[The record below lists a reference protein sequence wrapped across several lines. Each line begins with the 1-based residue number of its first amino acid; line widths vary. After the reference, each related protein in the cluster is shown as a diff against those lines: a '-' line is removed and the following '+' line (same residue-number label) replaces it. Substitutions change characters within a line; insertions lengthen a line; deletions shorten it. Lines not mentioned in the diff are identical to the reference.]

1 LHVYVGLGEIDEV
14 VRLHAIAGL
23 LDHAAGFTAV
33 CNPTVNSYKRLMPAW
48 DAPVYTVWSQRS
60 ANALVRVPP
69 PIDGPP
75 LLEVRSPDSACNPY
89 LALAVLIE
97 AAADGIR
104 SRTLPGDPFTGSTY
118 ELREKYRKDHGIH
131 TLPHSLGE
139 AIDALEKD
147 LVMRG
152 ALGDHIYHAFRDAK
166 MAEFERYRLAVHPWE
181 HQEYLRKF

>member
-1 LHVYVGLGEIDEV
+1 M
-14 VRLHAIAGL
+14 
-23 LDHAAGFTAV
+23 
-33 CNPTVNSYKRLMPAW
+33 NSYKRLMPAW

-75 LLEVRSPDSACNPY
+75 VLEIRSPDSACNPY

-97 AAADGIR
+97 AVADGIR

-118 ELREKYRKDHGIH
+118 DLREKYRKDHGIR

-139 AIDALEKD
+139 AIDALDERPRRCAARWAITSTTPSATPSWPSSSAIASPST
-147 LVMRG
+147 LGNTSSTSAPSNRPRG
-152 ALGDHIYHAFRDAK
+152 
-166 MAEFERYRLAVHPWE
+166 
-181 HQEYLRKF
+181 